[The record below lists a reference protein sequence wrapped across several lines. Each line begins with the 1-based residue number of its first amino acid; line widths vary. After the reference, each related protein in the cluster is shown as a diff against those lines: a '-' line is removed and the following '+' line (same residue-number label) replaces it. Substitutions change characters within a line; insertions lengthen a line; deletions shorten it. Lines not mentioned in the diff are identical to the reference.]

1 MIRFDCDYLEGA
13 HPAILQKL
21 IETNMDQTIGYEVDP
36 YCEAAAEKIR
46 AACACPGAAV
56 HFLVGGTQTNT
67 TVIYSLLRPWEGVL
81 SADTGHINCHE
92 SGAIEGTGHKVIALP
107 GQDGKLTAEMVEN
120 AFEAWKADASWEHI
134 VKPGMVYISHP
145 TETGTLYTL
154 AELTA
159 LSETCRRLRLP
170 LYLDGARLG
179 YGLAAE
185 GTDITLPDVAR
196 LCDIFYIGGT
206 KVGALFGEALVIPDP
221 ALIPDIRSLI
231 KQRGAC
237 WQRGGCWASSSTCS
251 LPTACISS
259 WGSTPWIWP
268 APCGRAS
275 PQRAIPLCATAP
287 PISSS
292 PSSPMSRSSV
302 CPRTFPSTTT
312 APPTR
317 TTATCASAQAGPPPR
332 KTCASCWKPSEQAP
346 PRRRDAPAALFI

>member
-231 KQRGAC
+231 KQRGGLLAKGRLLGIQFDVLFTDGLYFKLGKHAMDLARTLREGFAAKGYSFMC
-237 WQRGGCWASSSTCS
+237 DSPTNQQFPILSYEQIDRLSEDFSFDDYGPADAHHRYVRFCTSWATTEENVRK
-251 LPTACISS
+251 LLE
-259 WGSTPWIWP
+259 
-268 APCGRAS
+268 
-275 PQRAIPLCATAP
+275 AI
-287 PISSS
+287 
-292 PSSPMSRSSV
+292 
-302 CPRTFPSTTT
+302 
-312 APPTR
+312 
-317 TTATCASAQAGPPPR
+317 
-332 KTCASCWKPSEQAP
+332 
-346 PRRRDAPAALFI
+346 

>member
-154 AELTA
+154 VELTA

-231 KQRGAC
+231 KQRGGLLAKGRLLGIQFDVLFTDGLYFKLGKHAMDLARTLREGFAAKGYSFMC
-237 WQRGGCWASSSTCS
+237 DSPTNQQFPILSYEQIERLSKDFSFDDYGPADAHHRYVRFCTSWATTEENVRK
-251 LPTACISS
+251 LLE
-259 WGSTPWIWP
+259 
-268 APCGRAS
+268 
-275 PQRAIPLCATAP
+275 AI
-287 PISSS
+287 
-292 PSSPMSRSSV
+292 
-302 CPRTFPSTTT
+302 
-312 APPTR
+312 
-317 TTATCASAQAGPPPR
+317 
-332 KTCASCWKPSEQAP
+332 
-346 PRRRDAPAALFI
+346 

>member
-231 KQRGAC
+231 KQRGGLLAKGRLLGIQFDVLFTDDLYFKLGKHAMELARTLREGFAAKGYSFMC
-237 WQRGGCWASSSTCS
+237 DSPTNQQFPILSYEQIERLSKDFSFDDYGPADAHHRYVRFCTSWATTEENVRK
-251 LPTACISS
+251 LLE
-259 WGSTPWIWP
+259 
-268 APCGRAS
+268 
-275 PQRAIPLCATAP
+275 AI
-287 PISSS
+287 
-292 PSSPMSRSSV
+292 
-302 CPRTFPSTTT
+302 
-312 APPTR
+312 
-317 TTATCASAQAGPPPR
+317 
-332 KTCASCWKPSEQAP
+332 
-346 PRRRDAPAALFI
+346 

>member
-231 KQRGAC
+231 KQRGGLLAKGRLLGIQFDVLFTDGLYFKLGKHAMDLASTLREGFAAKGYSFMC
-237 WQRGGCWASSSTCS
+237 DSPTNQQFPILSYEQIERLSKDFSFDDYGPADAHHRYVRFCTSWATTEENVRK
-251 LPTACISS
+251 LLE
-259 WGSTPWIWP
+259 
-268 APCGRAS
+268 
-275 PQRAIPLCATAP
+275 AI
-287 PISSS
+287 
-292 PSSPMSRSSV
+292 
-302 CPRTFPSTTT
+302 
-312 APPTR
+312 
-317 TTATCASAQAGPPPR
+317 
-332 KTCASCWKPSEQAP
+332 
-346 PRRRDAPAALFI
+346 

>member
-231 KQRGAC
+231 KQRGGLLAKGRLLGIQFDVLFTDGLYFKLGKHAMDLARTLREGFAAKGYSFMC
-237 WQRGGCWASSSTCS
+237 DSPTNQQFPILSYEQIERLSKDFSFDDYGPADAHHRYVRFCTSWATTEENVRK
-251 LPTACISS
+251 LLE
-259 WGSTPWIWP
+259 
-268 APCGRAS
+268 
-275 PQRAIPLCATAP
+275 AI
-287 PISSS
+287 
-292 PSSPMSRSSV
+292 
-302 CPRTFPSTTT
+302 
-312 APPTR
+312 
-317 TTATCASAQAGPPPR
+317 
-332 KTCASCWKPSEQAP
+332 
-346 PRRRDAPAALFI
+346 

>member
-221 ALIPDIRSLI
+221 ALIPDIRPLI
-231 KQRGAC
+231 KQRGGLLAKGRLLGIQFDVLFTDGLYFKLGKHAMDLARTLREGFAAKGYSFMC
-237 WQRGGCWASSSTCS
+237 DSPTNQQFPILSYEQIERLSKDFSFDDYGPADAHHRYVRFCTSWATTEENVRK
-251 LPTACISS
+251 LLE
-259 WGSTPWIWP
+259 
-268 APCGRAS
+268 
-275 PQRAIPLCATAP
+275 AI
-287 PISSS
+287 
-292 PSSPMSRSSV
+292 
-302 CPRTFPSTTT
+302 
-312 APPTR
+312 
-317 TTATCASAQAGPPPR
+317 
-332 KTCASCWKPSEQAP
+332 
-346 PRRRDAPAALFI
+346 